1 MFQFRRLRNSSLET
15 FDPLRYSLSLSLS
28 LSLSSLFLSVSKIIE
43 NRKKN

>member
-28 LSLSSLFLSVSKIIE
+28 SLFLSVSKIIE